1 MDEQNEQ
8 TAKDSER
15 VRMSQINMALGAFV
29 CFFASVVL
37 VSIFFTET
45 LVGKMTNLGAGLILV
60 AIGIIMILRS
70 KKAENTSNIKNL
82 C

>member
-8 TAKDSER
+8 TPREFEQA
-15 VRMSQINMALGAFV
+15 RMSQINMALGTFV

-45 LVGKMTNLGAGLILV
+45 LIGKMTNLGAGLILL

-70 KKAENTSNIKNL
+70 KKVSGSS
-82 C
+82 